1 MSLLPTMPHPISSAN
16 TDVITLN
23 HPLISQALC
32 ILRDKKTPC
41 HIFRETTHTMGR
53 HLMIEATRQL
63 PTIQHTVETPLE
75 TGSFE
80 TLDPSHQTLICPI
93 LRAGLGLSDSAL
105 DILPT
110 ATVHHIGLY
119 RDEETLQPV
128 SYYNKMPQLSQP
140 ENTTAFLVDPMLA
153 TGGSAI
159 AAVDCLKKT
168 GLSNEHIIFV
178 CLIAAPE
185 GIQALQQAHPHVR
198 IVTAAV
204 DRQLNDVGYIVPGL
218 GDAGDR
224 IFAT

>member
-1 MSLLPTMPHPISSAN
+1 MPTPTSQ
-16 TDVITLN
+16 TQETVITLN
-23 HPLISQALC
+23 HPLINQALC
-32 ILRDKKTPC
+32 TLRDKSTPC
-41 HIFRETTHTMGR
+41 HIFRETTHTIGR
-53 HLMIEATRQL
+53 HLMIEATRHL
-63 PTIQHTVETPLE
+63 PQVQQSVETPLE
-75 TGSFE
+75 TDLFP
-80 TLDPSHQTLICPI
+80 TVDPTHSTIICPI
-93 LRAGLGLSDSAL
+93 LRAGLGLSDSAI

-128 SYYNKMPQLSQP
+128 SYYNKMPQVSQP
-140 ENTTAFLVDPMLA
+140 DNTTAFLVDPMLA

-159 AAVDCLKKT
+159 AAVKCLNET
-168 GLSNEHIIFV
+168 GLADAHIIFV

-185 GIQALQQAHPHVR
+185 GIQALQQAHPKVR
-198 IVTAAV
+198 IVTAAI